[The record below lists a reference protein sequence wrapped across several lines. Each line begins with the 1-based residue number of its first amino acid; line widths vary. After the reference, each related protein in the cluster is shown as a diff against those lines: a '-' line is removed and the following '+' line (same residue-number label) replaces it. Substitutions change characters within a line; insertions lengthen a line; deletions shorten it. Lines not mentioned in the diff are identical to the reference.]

1 MNKAKQAEQE
11 LTEAAERAQAQWLL
25 EHGAWNW
32 QWPGDG
38 ETGSLD
44 SGQSLPRNCWFTNN
58 PKPRRYPKA
67 PGTSAVG
74 GDQHIVGTQTYYGV
88 PAERKAKR
96 KARRKAG
103 GKRLAGL
110 KMGGG
115 PRGEGHSYSQ
125 MGV

>member
-11 LTEAAERAQAQWLL
+11 RTEAAEQRQAQWLA
-25 EHGAWNW
+25 EHSAWNW
-32 QWPGDG
+32 RWPG
-38 ETGSLD
+38 
-44 SGQSLPRNCWFTNN
+44 SGDKGDLPRNCWFTNN
-58 PKPRRYPKA
+58 SKPKHYPKA

-74 GDQHIVGTQTYYGV
+74 GGQHIVGTQTYYGV

-103 GKRLAGL
+103 GKRLVGL

-125 MGV
+125 RVV